1 MTLNYTFETEKAF
14 EMGLNPNMKNL
25 TLVKME
31 LKKLVDRFDVI
42 VITEKL
48 FESLVLMA
56 QRNRFDFQPSN
67 PNADIHIFFGLN
79 RKRYIES
86 KKVYTFP
93 LNISMA

>member
-1 MTLNYTFETEKAF
+1 MTSNDVSNAKFETEKAF

-25 TLVKME
+25 TLVKIE

-56 QRNRFDFQPSN
+56 QRNRFDF
-67 PNADIHIFFGLN
+67 
-79 RKRYIES
+79 
-86 KKVYTFP
+86 
-93 LNISMA
+93 